1 MKKIFLT
8 FTLTLFLL
16 TSSVQAKTFK
26 VVALESFSTEYPQQT
41 FNVQVRQQEVFSK
54 DLVIEE
60 GTIISGRVVKI
71 SKPKRGKRNAYFIFV
86 PTILTYEGKTENLEH
101 LKLSAKVVGYRP
113 VNPEKVV
120 IYAAKKAA
128 DLAFKGAS
136 LGLSFAEG
144 ATQAK
149 DGERIKS
156 GIIKA
161 YQDSPLSF
169 IETGSE
175 LDIDTGDTL
184 ILKLK
189 KVKKGKGVNKE

>member
-1 MKKIFLT
+1 MKKIF
-8 FTLTLFLL
+8 FVFSFILFLL

-26 VVALESFSTEYPQQT
+26 VVALESFSTEYPQST
-41 FNVQVRQQEVFSK
+41 FNVQVTQQELFGR

-60 GTIISGRVVKI
+60 GTIISGRVIKI
-71 SKPKRGKRNAYFIFV
+71 AKPKRGKRNAYFVFI
-86 PTILTYEGKTENLEH
+86 PTALTYKGRTETLDK

-161 YQDSPLSF
+161 YKDSPLSF

-175 LDIDTGDTL
+175 LDIDQGDII

-189 KVKKGKGVNKE
+189 RNRK